1 MSTPRTRT
9 GLDGRVAMVIGGSR
23 GIGAAVVRRLAE
35 DGADVAFTY
44 LSDTV
49 SAEKVVATVEEAG
62 RRALALRVDSA
73 DAAALTAAVD
83 TVAGRFGRLDILVN
97 NAARYSVGPIDQ
109 FEVDEFDRTIAV
121 NVRAPFVASTAAARH
136 MTGGGSIVTIGS
148 LVAERT
154 VFPGYGLYSMSKTA
168 LTGLTKGLARDL
180 GGRGIRAN
188 LVHPGPTDTD
198 LSPADGLYADVVR
211 SHTALG
217 RFADPDEIA
226 ATVAHLAGDDARYI
240 TGTSVLV
247 DGGFTV

>member
-1 MSTPRTRT
+1 MNTTRTRT

-44 LSDTV
+44 LSDTAA
-49 SAEKVVATVEEAG
+49 AEKVVAAVEEAG

-97 NAARYSVGPIDQ
+97 NAARYSVGPIDE

-136 MTGGGSIVTIGS
+136 MTSGGSIVTIGS

-198 LSPADGLYADVVR
+198 LSPADGPYADVIR

-226 ATVAHLAGDDARYI
+226 ATVAHLAGDDGRYI

>member
-1 MSTPRTRT
+1 MNTQTRT
-9 GLDGRVAMVIGGSR
+9 GLDGRAAMVIGGSR

-44 LSDTV
+44 LADT
-49 SAEKVVATVEEAG
+49 AAADKVVAAVEEAG

-73 DAAALTAAVD
+73 DAAALRAAVD
-83 TVAGRFGRLDILVN
+83 TVADRFGRLDILVN
-97 NAARYSVGPIDQ
+97 NAARYPVGPI
-109 FEVDEFDRTIAV
+109 EELGLDEFDRTIAV

-180 GGRGIRAN
+180 GSRGIRAN
-188 LVHPGPTDTD
+188 IVHPGPTDTD
-198 LSPADGLYADVVR
+198 LSPADGPYSDVVR

-217 RFADPDEIA
+217 RYADPAEIA
-226 ATVAHLAGDDARYI
+226 ATVAHLAGDDSRYI

-247 DGGFTV
+247 DGGFTI